1 LGGSPGVAVE
11 VADRPELAAQRRQQP
26 CRVAD
31 GALRHQFEE
40 RYGADEFVNK
50 KLTRVGA

>member
-1 LGGSPGVAVE
+1 MIVANGLPGITAPDTSV
-11 VADRPELAAQRRQQP
+11 P